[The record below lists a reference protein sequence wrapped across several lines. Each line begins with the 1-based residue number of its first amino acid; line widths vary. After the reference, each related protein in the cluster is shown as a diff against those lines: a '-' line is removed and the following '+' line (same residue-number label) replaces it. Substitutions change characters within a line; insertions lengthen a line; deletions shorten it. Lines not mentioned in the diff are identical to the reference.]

1 MNKNN
6 FLLFPRHDGKSSKEM
21 LSLFNKY
28 CNSQTTITA
37 GKAIDFVENQL
48 KIKLLN
54 YQKVFLKNFW
64 DGIKVGDVDLEK
76 GVHNKYVR

>member
-6 FLLFPRHDGKSSKEM
+6 FLSFFRQNGKSGKEM
-21 LSLFNKY
+21 LALFDKY

-37 GKAIDFVENQL
+37 EEAIDFVENQL

-54 YQKVFLKNFW
+54 YQKVFFKEFW
-64 DGIKVGDVDLEK
+64 DNIKVSDVDLEK
-76 GVHNKYVR
+76 GEHNE